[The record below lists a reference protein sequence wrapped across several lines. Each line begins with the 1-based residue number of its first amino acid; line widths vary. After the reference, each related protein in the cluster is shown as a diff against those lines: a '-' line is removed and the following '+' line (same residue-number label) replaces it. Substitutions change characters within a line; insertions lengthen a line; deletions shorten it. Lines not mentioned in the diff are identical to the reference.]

1 MDEYQAIVVRNPDH
15 RVVTLYGDLD
25 AFSMPALEAELF
37 CQLTESDLPLVVSL
51 DGVAFC
57 DTGCLRS
64 LMQAVRHA
72 DAVGCRLAFCC
83 RLEDLLRVLRD
94 GRITQHLGIWPTVEE
109 AVEAVLRP

>member
-15 RVVTLYGDLD
+15 RVVALYGDLD
-25 AFSMPALEAELF
+25 ASSMPALEAELF

-64 LMQAVRHA
+64 LLQAVRHA

-83 RLEDLLRVLRD
+83 QLEDLLRVLRA
-94 GRITQHLGIWPTVEE
+94 GRLTQHMCIWPTVEE
-109 AVEAVLRP
+109 AVQAVLRP